1 MAVTPKILIVDDEE
15 RQRRTL
21 SIALRLD
28 GFEVECAGDA
38 NAALEILGRSC
49 CNLALVDL
57 MMPGVNGLDLA
68 RQVQRLFPEVKVV
81 LTSAYHLS
89 ERQLVRAECGA
100 VGFVPKPYRMNDL
113 VAFLRSKTIAQA

>member
-1 MAVTPKILIVDDEE
+1 MAISPKILIVDDEE
-15 RQRRTL
+15 RQRRSL

-38 NAALEILGRSC
+38 GAALEILGRTS

-57 MMPGVNGLDLA
+57 MMPGVNGLELA

-100 VGFVPKPYRMNDL
+100 VGFVPKPYRMTDL
-113 VAFLRSKTIAQA
+113 VAFLRSKACALC